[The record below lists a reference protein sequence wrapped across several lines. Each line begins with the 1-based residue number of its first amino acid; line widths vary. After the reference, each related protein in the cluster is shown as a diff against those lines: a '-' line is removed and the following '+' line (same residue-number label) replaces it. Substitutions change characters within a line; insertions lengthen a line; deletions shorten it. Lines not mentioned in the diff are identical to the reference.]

1 VLDGLAEWWDA
12 LELWLVQRWFP
23 VQFVLVMVVLIPLC
37 LALAWLLGRIVDRI
51 SAWFDTDEPG
61 EDTPAN
67 RRRSDKHDRVTRC

>member
-1 VLDGLAEWWDA
+1 MLDGLAEWWDA

-51 SAWFDTDEPG
+51 GDMFGTDEPG
-61 EDTPAN
+61 EDTPAE
-67 RRRSDKHDRVTRC
+67 RGRSDRHGRVTRC